1 VFYGWV
7 IVAALS
13 ITETIS
19 WGILYYGFPVMLRPM
34 EADLGFSRVE
44 ITGALSLGL
53 ATSALAALPVGRW
66 IDRHGARGLMT
77 LGSCLA
83 TALVLAW
90 SRVESLGA
98 LYAVWFLMGLALATT
113 LYEPAFA
120 AVVGWFPVE
129 NRDRALLVVTLT
141 AALASTIFMPWLVDR
156 LGWRKALVALAV
168 ILAVPTIPIHAFL
181 LRRPPR
187 LAARRA
193 SDERAGA
200 DVPGLTLGQAVRT
213 SVFWVLVLAFLV
225 GNFTT
230 NTVTVHLIPYLGDR
244 GYTPA
249 LAAAMVGWMGAMQLP
264 ARLVFAPI
272 AARFGH
278 RVVTATIFFVQAA
291 SVAQLALVR
300 RLPTL
305 VPMVVMLGAANGMAT
320 LARATMIASSFG
332 PRHYGSISGAVA
344 LAASLQVGLGGYER
358 VFWLLTVALLVVG
371 VGLLAA
377 PARLRG
383 R

>member
-1 VFYGWV
+1 MFYGWV

-19 WGILYYGFPVMLRPM
+19 WGILYYGSPVMLRPM
-34 EADLGFSRVE
+34 EADLGFSRVQ

-53 ATSALAALPVGRW
+53 AASALAALPVGGW
-66 IDRHGARGLMT
+66 SDRRGARGLMT

-141 AALASTIFMPWLVDR
+141 AALASTIFMPLEAWLVDR

-187 LAARRA
+187 LAARETSA
-193 SDERAGA
+193 ERAGA
-200 DVPGLTLGQAVRT
+200 AVPGLTPAHAGADGGHAGRRQRHGHARPRHDDRVVVRT
-213 SVFWVLVLAFLV
+213 AALRIDQRRGGARRQRRSRGRARRGRLAPGGPRRLRARVLAA
-225 GNFTT
+225 
-230 NTVTVHLIPYLGDR
+230 DR
-244 GYTPA
+244 RAPRGGRRAPGGARTP
-249 LAAAMVGWMGAMQLP
+249 P
-264 ARLVFAPI
+264 R
-272 AARFGH
+272 
-278 RVVTATIFFVQAA
+278 
-291 SVAQLALVR
+291 
-300 RLPTL
+300 
-305 VPMVVMLGAANGMAT
+305 
-320 LARATMIASSFG
+320 TM
-332 PRHYGSISGAVA
+332 R
-344 LAASLQVGLGGYER
+344 
-358 VFWLLTVALLVVG
+358 
-371 VGLLAA
+371 
-377 PARLRG
+377 
-383 R
+383 